1 MHCTMHV
8 SFSYFFHAMQEG
20 GGGRG
25 GSLFLTFFLASRR
38 GTSFLFFV
46 ACRSR
51 RAGFE
56 KKRNKARDLQF
67 NLEALCVNLPVEV
80 AAIC

>member
-1 MHCTMHV
+1 M
-8 SFSYFFHAMQEG
+8 G
-20 GGGRG
+20 GAGAC
-25 GSLFLTFFLASRR
+25 FLLFFLLQGA
-38 GTSFLFFV
+38 GLFSFFFV